1 MEAALRAKGITD
13 LATLARLPIE
23 KLRQLLGGV
32 LRERPIGELAEVL
45 RALPTLTLRAEAPN
59 TALAPGEESVVRVHL
74 EATQRGHRRH
84 AFAPRFPKPKLAGW
98 WLVMGEADELFALKR
113 IHLDRGAL
121 TSELQFAAPDEPG
134 EYLYSVRLV
143 SDSYIGLD
151 GEVQVTVVVSG

>member
-1 MEAALRAKGITD
+1 VG
-13 LATLARLPIE
+13 
-23 KLRQLLGGV
+23 
-32 LRERPIGELAEVL
+32 
-45 RALPTLTLRAEAPN
+45 
-59 TALAPGEESVVRVHL
+59 
-74 EATQRGHRRH
+74 RGHRRH

-98 WLVMGEADELFALKR
+98 WLLMGEADELFALKR

-121 TSELQFAAPDEPG
+121 TSELHFAAPDEPG